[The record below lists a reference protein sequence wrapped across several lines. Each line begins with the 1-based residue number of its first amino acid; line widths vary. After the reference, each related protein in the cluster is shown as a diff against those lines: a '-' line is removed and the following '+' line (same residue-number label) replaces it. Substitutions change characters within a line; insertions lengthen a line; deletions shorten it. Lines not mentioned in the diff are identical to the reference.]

1 MNNYN
6 QFSKDM
12 QRLIDR
18 TIEGSVD
25 FCEDMMHDSDEDTT
39 TNLEQFREMV
49 YTQAIF
55 FMQNE
60 LDPEYADI
68 LIPARLLEAIK
79 ERTNSAVRI
88 SFEFKGGI

>member
-6 QFSKDM
+6 EFSKDM

-18 TIEGSVD
+18 TIEGSIE
-25 FCEDMMHDSDEDTT
+25 FCMDMMQDSDEDEV
-39 TNLEQFREMV
+39 TNLKQFREMV
-49 YTQAIF
+49 YSQAIY

-68 LIPARLLEAIK
+68 VIPERLLEAIR
-79 ERTNSAVRI
+79 ERTNSAVQI
-88 SFEFKGGI
+88 SFEFKGA

>member
-6 QFSKDM
+6 EFSKDM

-18 TIEGSVD
+18 TIMGSID
-25 FCEDMMHDSDEDTT
+25 FCMDMMQDSEEDEV
-39 TNLEQFREMV
+39 TNLKQFREMV
-49 YTQAIF
+49 YSQAIY

-68 LIPARLLEAIK
+68 VIPERLLEAIR
-79 ERTNSAVRI
+79 ERTNSAVQI
-88 SFEFKGGI
+88 SFEFKGA

>member
-6 QFSKDM
+6 EFSKDM

-18 TIEGSVD
+18 TIMGSID
-25 FCEDMMHDSDEDTT
+25 FCMDMMQDSEEDEV
-39 TNLEQFREMV
+39 TNLKQFREMV
-49 YTQAIF
+49 YSQAIY

-68 LIPARLLEAIK
+68 VIPARLLEAIN
-79 ERTNSAVRI
+79 ERTINAVHI
-88 SFEFKGGI
+88 SFEFKGGV

>member
-6 QFSKDM
+6 EFSKDM

-18 TIEGSVD
+18 TIMGSID
-25 FCEDMMHDSDEDTT
+25 FCMDMMQDSEEDEV
-39 TNLEQFREMV
+39 TNLKQFREMV
-49 YTQAIF
+49 YSQAIY

-68 LIPARLLEAIK
+68 VIPARLLEAIN
-79 ERTNSAVRI
+79 ERTINAVQI
-88 SFEFKGGI
+88 SFSFKGA